1 MATVILYH
9 GSENVIQKPLFHTG
23 NPKNDYGYGF
33 YCTESIELAKEWAS
47 SEEKDGFANQYTL
60 NMNGLTV
67 LNLSDG
73 KYNILNWLAILLQNR
88 TFSITADIAI
98 DAKAYISENFLVQ
111 YEQFDII
118 RGYRADDSYFSFANA
133 FLNNTISL
141 QKLNQAMYLGK
152 LGEQIVLK
160 SKKAFSKVKYV
171 SSIAADRSVYYPKK
185 MNRDSAAR
193 KAFFEMRSLSV
204 APFGTS
210 AVSAANDIFVMD
222 ILRGGFKNDDPR
234 IPAVLFE

>member
-1 MATVILYH
+1 MATVTLYH
-9 GSENVIQKPLFHTG
+9 GSENVIQKPLFHAG

-98 DAKAYISENFLVQ
+98 DAKAYISKNFLVQ

-133 FLNNTISL
+133 FLINTISL
-141 QKLNQAMYLGK
+141 QKLNKAMYLGK

-171 SSIAADRSVYYPKK
+171 SSFAADRSVYYPKK

-193 KAFFEMRSLSV
+193 KAFFEMRSS
-204 APFGTS
+204 S

-222 ILRGGFKNDDPR
+222 ILRGGFKNDDPC